1 MWTQEGTS
9 PPRIPISGVTGRTPT
24 ARALFNRKWDQVQ
37 PQSGLGAG
45 GFRSPESKG
54 GAAGAHAGKW
64 HPAVYP
70 PARGEGQA
78 TLGHEQVSLVGLD
91 EVITGVTVT
100 RMAS

>member
-9 PPRIPISGVTGRTPT
+9 PPRHPISGVTGRTPT
-24 ARALFNRKWDQVQ
+24 ARGTKSR
-37 PQSGLGAG
+37 QSGLGAG

-64 HPAVYP
+64 HPAIYP